1 MLLVLLL
8 IVVVLPAVFG
18 WTLGRLFR
26 PQHEFMVACWA
37 LLAAALPN
45 LMLFLLAQQG
55 DAINAAASYAVVP
68 AFVLI
73 SWIPAGIGCS
83 IGKKRQS

>member
-1 MLLVLLL
+1 MLLVFLL
-8 IVVVLPAVFG
+8 IVVVFPATIG

-37 LLAAALPN
+37 LLAAALPS
-45 LMLFLLAQQG
+45 LVLLLLAQQG

-68 AFVLI
+68 ALVLI
-73 SWIPAGIGCS
+73 SWIPAGVGCS
-83 IGKKRQS
+83 IGRRRQS